1 VGPMPTLHPLEDVD
15 IHFPEG
21 VYADVRLERT
31 ADHRI
36 TLRDGSLDDVQA
48 KVETGA
54 LLRVLKDGR
63 WYFSSTTDL
72 ERINETLAELA
83 ASDALAPSAMPAG
96 VEELEVIQESTWA
109 FDDERIDE
117 QSMAD
122 KLDFLRAHASGLER
136 DSIRTW
142 VARWIDQHRDRRF
155 VSSRGSDVRHD
166 YQECGFILS
175 FSMVAGDQTLNER
188 YSEASHRFSDLRE
201 AVAVH
206 RADLQS
212 FIVKCER
219 FVSGAVPVDP
229 GLATVILAPEVAG
242 VFAHESFG
250 HKSEA
255 DFMLG
260 DPAMLDEWKIGT
272 KVASDIVSI
281 VDTGGVFGSG
291 YMPYD
296 DEGQRTGEAHLI
308 KNGELTGRL
317 HSSMTAAALGEKPT
331 ANARAISFRFEPI
344 VRMTTTT
351 IAAGDSSKAELFSGV
366 EDGFFIETVKHGSG
380 MSTFTIA
387 PGLCWRIRNGE
398 IAEPVRIAVMTG
410 TVFDTLGEIDGL
422 SDEVERPFMVG
433 GGCGKMEQWPLSVS
447 FGGPYVRVRRMNLA

>member
-1 VGPMPTLHPLEDVD
+1 MPTLHPLEDID
-15 IHFPEG
+15 IRFPVG

-48 KVETGA
+48 KLETGA
-54 LLRVLKDGR
+54 MLRVLKHGR
-63 WYFSSTTDL
+63 WYLASTTNLD
-72 ERINETLAELA
+72 RINETLAELA

-96 VEELEVIQESTWA
+96 VEELEVIQESTWV

-117 QSMAD
+117 QPMID
-122 KLDFLRAHASGLER
+122 KLEFLKAHAAGLQQ

-155 VSSRGSDVRHD
+155 VSSRGADVRHD

-175 FSMVAGDQTLNER
+175 FSMVSGEQSLNER
-188 YSEASHRFSDLRE
+188 YAAAGHRFSELR
-201 AVAVH
+201 AA
-206 RADLQS
+206 ADAHGAELES
-212 FIVKCER
+212 FLAKCER
-219 FVSGAVPVDP
+219 FVLEAGPVKP

-260 DPAMLDEWKIGT
+260 DPAMLDEWKMGT
-272 KVASDIVSI
+272 RVASDMVSI
-281 VDTGGVFGSG
+281 VDTGVVFGSG

-296 DEGQRTGEAHLI
+296 DEGQRSGETHLI
-308 KNGELTGRL
+308 KNGKLTGRL
-317 HSSMTAAALGEKPT
+317 HSSMTASVLGEKPT

-351 IAAGDSSKAELFSGV
+351 ISAGESSKADLFAGV

-410 TVFDTLGEIDGL
+410 TVFETLGEIDGL
-422 SDEVERPFMVG
+422 SDQVERPFLVG

-447 FGGPYVRVRRMNLA
+447 FGGPYVRIRRMNLA

>member
-1 VGPMPTLHPLEDVD
+1 MPTLHPLEDVD
-15 IHFPEG
+15 IHFPVG

-54 LLRVLKDGR
+54 LLRVLKHGR
-63 WYFSSTTDL
+63 WYLASTTDL
-72 ERINETLAELA
+72 DRINETLAELA
-83 ASDALAPSAMPAG
+83 ASDALAPSAMSAG
-96 VEELEVIQESTWA
+96 VEELEVIQESTWV

-117 QSMAD
+117 QAMVD
-122 KLDFLRAHASGLER
+122 KLDFLKAHAAGLQL

-155 VSSRGSDVRHD
+155 VSSRGADVRHD

-175 FSMVAGDQTLNER
+175 FSMVSGEQSLNES
-188 YSEASHRFSDLRE
+188 YAAAGHRFSELR
-201 AVAVH
+201 AATDAH
-206 RADLQS
+206 RAELET
-212 FIVKCER
+212 FLAKCER
-219 FVSGAVPVDP
+219 FVLEAVPVQP
-229 GLATVILAPEVAG
+229 GVATVILAPEVAG
-242 VFAHESFG
+242 IFAHESFG

-281 VDTGGVFGSG
+281 VDTGRVFGSG

-296 DEGQRTGEAHLI
+296 DEGQRSGETHLI

-317 HSSMTAAALGEKPT
+317 HSSMTASVLGEKPT

-351 IAAGDSSKAELFSGV
+351 IAAGESSKADLFAGV

-387 PGLCWRIRNGE
+387 PGLCWRIRNGA

-422 SDEVERPFMVG
+422 SDQVECQFLVG